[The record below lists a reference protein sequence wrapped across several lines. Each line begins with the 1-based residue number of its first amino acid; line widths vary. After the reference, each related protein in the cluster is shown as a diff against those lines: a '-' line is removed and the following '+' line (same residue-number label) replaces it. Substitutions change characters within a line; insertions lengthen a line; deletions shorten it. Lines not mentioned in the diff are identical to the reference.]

1 MASHH
6 QYLSPY
12 QQGIVSRFFAH
23 RDTALRRRLAELVSE
38 VYVTAEPAALEKLWA
53 KARATMLKAGCDAAH
68 VEGVCEARKV
78 EALARIVSALERS
91 PAARRG
97 AGPPPTEDD
106 RFA

>member
-38 VYVTAEPAALEKLWA
+38 VYVTAEPTALEKLWA
-53 KARATMLKAGCDAAH
+53 KARATMLKAGCDPAH
-68 VEGVCEARKV
+68 VEGVCEGRKV
-78 EALARIVSALERS
+78 EALARIVSELERA
-91 PAARRG
+91 PAAKR
-97 AGPPPTEDD
+97 AGTSRAEDD

>member
-1 MASHH
+1 MAH

-38 VYVTAEPAALEKLWA
+38 VYVTTDPAALEKLWA
-53 KARATMLKAGCDAAH
+53 KARATMLKAGCDTAH
-68 VEGVCEARKV
+68 VEGVCEGRKV
-78 EALARIVSALERS
+78 EALARIVSELERA
-91 PAARRG
+91 PTARRG
-97 AGPPPTEDD
+97 GGAPRAEED